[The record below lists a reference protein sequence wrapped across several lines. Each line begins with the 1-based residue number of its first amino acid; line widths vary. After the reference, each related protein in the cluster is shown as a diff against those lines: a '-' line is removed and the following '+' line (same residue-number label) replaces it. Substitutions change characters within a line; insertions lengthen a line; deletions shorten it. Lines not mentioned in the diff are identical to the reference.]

1 MRACMCD
8 LLGGHAVL
16 TAIAVG
22 LCRPSTCQ
30 QMLLQV
36 CTAGLG
42 ELWLTCPCPVLHTC
56 LLRS

>member
-1 MRACMCD
+1 MCD